1 MNRSLPAMVATM
13 LATSLALSS
22 LATSGLAEDSAPLAL
37 GSPAPMRDLMMKSVD
52 GHERSIASV
61 AGRKGTLVVFT
72 CNTCPYAR
80 GWEDRIALIGN
91 AAVKRGLGVIAV
103 NANDPELN
111 SGDSFDGM
119 IARAKKLGLKFPYAV
134 DATSDLARA
143 FGASATPEAFLF
155 DAKGQLVYHGT
166 VDDNMRDPK
175 AVKDP
180 WLRQAVDAV
189 AAGHPVATAETKA
202 MGCSIKFRSK
212 V

>member
-1 MNRSLPAMVATM
+1 MNRSLPALLST
-13 LATSLALSS
+13 LLALSC
-22 LATSGLAEDSAPLAL
+22 LAPAALAQESAPLAL
-37 GSPAPMRDLMMKSVD
+37 GSPAPMRDVMMKSVD
-52 GHERSIASV
+52 GHDRSIASV

-80 GWEDRIALIGN
+80 GWEDRIAVIGN

-111 SGDSFDGM
+111 AGDSFAEM
-119 IARAKKLGLKFPYAV
+119 VARAKKLGLKFPYVV

-155 DAKGQLVYHGT
+155 DAKGLLVYHGT
-166 VDDNMRDPK
+166 VDDNMRDPR
-175 AVKDP
+175 AVKEP

-202 MGCSIKFRSK
+202 MGCSIKFKTKS
-212 V
+212 